1 MRGLVV
7 SMTRRVVITGCG
19 VMSPIGC
26 SKDTLW
32 ESLRAGRS
40 GVASI
45 GSMPTETMPV
55 KAGGEVRSFTGQI
68 DDFGPLSLSVKKTI
82 RKGLKVMCR
91 EIQMGVAAAQWAISD
106 AHLDLDAFNRDR
118 IGVIFGS
125 DYIMTQPEEFA
136 AGVRACLAEGSLLES
151 SLRLEWWPTKG
162 MPQVTPLWLLKYL
175 PNMPAC
181 HVAIYNDLRGPNDSL
196 TVREASSNL
205 AIGEAYN
212 TIQRGAADVIVTG
225 ATGSRV
231 HPLRTVHT
239 LLQEEIALGDADP
252 HRLARPFDQ
261 HRTGMVIAEGAA
273 TVILEDWEFA
283 RRRGAPI
290 LGEVIGYGSSC
301 VMNAQGQ
308 SQREQALV
316 NVMRQSLAMAGIAPE
331 QLGHLHAH
339 GVSTRSGDIAE
350 ARAIR
355 QVCGG
360 PLQSPPVVA
369 AKSYFGNLGAASGM
383 VELIASLM
391 AMQSGQ
397 LFTTLNYDT
406 PDPECDIAVVTDP
419 STPSGETMLN
429 LNVTPQGQAGATLVR
444 LFAA

>member
-1 MRGLVV
+1 MP
-7 SMTRRVVITGCG
+7 T
-19 VMSPIGC
+19 
-26 SKDTLW
+26 DTL
-32 ESLRAGRS
+32 
-40 GVASI
+40 
-45 GSMPTETMPV
+45 PV

-68 DDFGPLSLSVKKTI
+68 DDFGPLSPAVKKTI

-91 EIQMGVAAAQWAISD
+91 EIQLGVAAAQWAIND
-106 AHLDLDAFNRDR
+106 ARLDLEACDRDR
-118 IGVIFGS
+118 VGVIYGS
-125 DYIMTQPEEFA
+125 DYIMTLPEEFA
-136 AGVRACLAEGSLLES
+136 AGVNACLDEHA
-151 SLRLEWWPTKG
+151 SLRLDWWPQKG

-205 AIGEAYN
+205 AVAEACN
-212 TIQRGAADVIVTG
+212 TIQRGAADIIVTG

-239 LLQEEIALGDADP
+239 LLQEELALGDADP
-252 HRLARPFDQ
+252 HTLARPFDQ
-261 HRTGMVIAEGAA
+261 HRTGMVVAEGAA
-273 TVILEDWEFA
+273 ALILEDLDTA
-283 RRRGAPI
+283 KRRGAPI
-290 LGEVIGYGSSC
+290 LGEVLGFGSSC
-301 VMNAQGQ
+301 VSMPNGQ
-308 SQREQALV
+308 SQREQALI
-316 NVMRQSLAMAGIAPE
+316 NVMRQSLAMAGLTPAE
-331 QLGHLHAH
+331 LGHVHAH

-350 ARAIR
+350 ARAIG
-355 QVCGG
+355 QVCGSR
-360 PLQSPPVVA
+360 SPQLPVVA

-391 AMQSGQ
+391 AMKTGQ

-406 PDPECDIAVVTDP
+406 PDPECDIAVVTDAT
-419 STPSGETMLN
+419 TPSGEVMLN